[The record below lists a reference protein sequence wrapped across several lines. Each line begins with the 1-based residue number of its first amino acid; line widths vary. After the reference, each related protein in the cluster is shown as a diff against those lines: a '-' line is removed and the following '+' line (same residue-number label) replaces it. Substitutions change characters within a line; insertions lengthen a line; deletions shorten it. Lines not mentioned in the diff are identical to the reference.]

1 MKLMDFVNLDVSL
14 YNVGIWG
21 KGRYNFVFA
30 VWDRFIFVVERTV
43 LVAILLH
50 EI

>member
-1 MKLMDFVNLDVSL
+1 MQLMDFVNLEVSL
-14 YNVGIWG
+14 YNQGIWD

-30 VWDRFIFVVERTV
+30 VWDRFVFVVERTV
-43 LVAILLH
+43 LTEILLL